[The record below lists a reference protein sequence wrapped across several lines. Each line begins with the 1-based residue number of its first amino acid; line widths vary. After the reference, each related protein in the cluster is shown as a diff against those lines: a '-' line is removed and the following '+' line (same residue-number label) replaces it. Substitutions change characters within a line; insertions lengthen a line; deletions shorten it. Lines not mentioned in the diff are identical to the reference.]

1 MKKCNNKIGVV
12 LVYMA
17 VLIFNLFFSDISSAA
32 TQQELLVNI
41 AVSQVGIQERS
52 VGSDDIFYNDWYY
65 GRRVTNGF
73 SGQYAWCAVFV
84 SWCANQVGISTDIIP
99 KTASTTNMKDGLIS
113 RGGTQHLKGS
123 GYTPQ
128 TGDIIFFGSNASQHV
143 GIVNYTSGSTVYYI
157 DGNNVSMSPHGVH
170 SSSCSLS
177 YSSLWGF
184 VTPNYTNNVIIDTT
198 PPINVVADLER
209 SNFVIG
215 ENITFYY
222 GADNYTG
229 VFVQIYYNNELA
241 YNDVTYD
248 KSGYSFKTV
257 NASGNYKYV
266 VRAFNDYGVTFSKPY
281 YFTVQNSY
289 SKPQNVK
296 LDLDKS
302 QYKIGE
308 EINYTYSADFVT
320 NYELSVYKDG
330 NIYEVVELEPY
341 STYSKKYTE
350 PGAYE
355 TYIVAKNAL
364 GETYSNSGVANK
376 FQVITSPP
384 FNVVADL
391 EKSNFITNDNI
402 TFYYGADNY
411 TGVFVQIYYNNE
423 LAYNDVTYDKSGY
436 SFKTV
441 NASGNYKYVVRAFND
456 YGVTFSKPYY
466 FTVQNSYSKPQNV
479 KLDLDKDQYKIGEE
493 VNYTYSADFVTNY
506 ELSVYKDGNIYEV
519 INLEPYS
526 TYSKVYTEAGN
537 YETYIVAKNS
547 AGETF
552 SNSGFSN
559 KFSVVSNKY
568 YAEIETPIESTIFE
582 GDDEITISG
591 YACSQDEISSVQ
603 LRVNSAIY
611 DVEFFDREDIRELY
625 KNAIDGNEGIRLTL
639 PKSAFKNGDNTANI
653 IINMADGNRYEFD
666 KINFTVYKSYEPVN
680 VGYYNGKIYAVYDD
694 VNSWSEAKEFCETR
708 GGNLV
713 AITTKAEQNYITSL
727 LKNSNVSQYWIGA
740 TRGSG
745 DTYSWVTGESFAY
758 NNWNTGEPNNN
769 NGTENCVVM
778 FKNGKWNDGDAV
790 NPYPCGFIYE
800 FDANALEVSQYS
812 TFGESEY
819 YLYNKSVPFAIAEK
833 YAEINGGIIL
843 NIGGA
848 EEENVI
854 YDMIAKTNGAV
865 DRVWISLN
873 DKENEG
879 DFKWDNK
886 EPLDYENWITGQPD
900 DYNGVEDYTTLIYN
914 SGWND
919 VKADYNETDKI
930 GFVVKYSTDINQS
943 GKNDNIDATMLI
955 RHISGIENLTNDQYS
970 RADIN
975 GDGKVDIK
983 DVTEILN
990 KM

>member
-32 TQQELLVNI
+32 TQQELLVNM

-184 VTPNYTNNVIIDTT
+184 VTPNYTNSGHNPTGVVDGIVGGTNQVQVSGWAFDRDDLGAQLNIHVYIGDEGHGYVIANVERTDVNNVYGCGNYHGFSATLNTALTGTQNIRVFAINVGGGSNVLIGSSTVNIQKDTSAPEISDVKISNVDTT
-198 PPINVVADLER
+198 GYTVSCTVKDNIQLKEIRFPTWTSEFGGNNGQDDITWDTISLNGTQQTVNYRVKIDSHNGELGTYATHIYLQDVAGNEK
-209 SNFVIG
+209 F
-215 ENITFYY
+215 Y
-222 GADNYTG
+222 GAG
-229 VFVQIYYNNELA
+229 VHVP
-241 YNDVTYD
+241 
-248 KSGYSFKTV
+248 
-257 NASGNYKYV
+257 
-266 VRAFNDYGVTFSKPY
+266 R
-281 YFTVQNSY
+281 
-289 SKPQNVK
+289 
-296 LDLDKS
+296 
-302 QYKIGE
+302 
-308 EINYTYSADFVT
+308 
-320 NYELSVYKDG
+320 
-330 NIYEVVELEPY
+330 
-341 STYSKKYTE
+341 
-350 PGAYE
+350 
-355 TYIVAKNAL
+355 KNC
-364 GETYSNSGVANK
+364 
-376 FQVITSPP
+376 
-384 FNVVADL
+384 DL
-391 EKSNFITNDNI
+391 EKSFVGRIIGRGSNKALTVDDNNNLFISPKAENDLKQLFEFTKYDDGTYKIKSLYNNTCI
-402 TFYYGADNY
+402 DVPGASAEKAVAIKMHADNG
-411 TGVFVQIYYNNE
+411 TPAQ
-423 LAYNDVTYDKSGY
+423 KW
-436 SFKTV
+436 
-441 NASGNYKYVVRAFND
+441 
-456 YGVTFSKPYY
+456 
-466 FTVQNSYSKPQNV
+466 
-479 KLDLDKDQYKIGEE
+479 
-493 VNYTYSADFVTNY
+493 
-506 ELSVYKDGNIYEV
+506 NIYKHDGYYMFRAECTPFV
-519 INLEPYS
+519 ADVPNNVS
-526 TYSKVYTEAGN
+526 TDGTSLQTCHCNGGVAQLFSIEKQKYLFNCKIELPAEAA
-537 YETYIVAKNS
+537 V
-547 AGETF
+547 
-552 SNSGFSN
+552 
-559 KFSVVSNKY
+559 
-568 YAEIETPIESTIFE
+568 FE

-591 YACSQDEISSVQ
+591 FACSEEEINAVK

-611 DVEFFDREDIRELY
+611 DVDRFDRKDIKEKY
-625 KNAIDGNEGIRLTL
+625 PNAINGNEGFSVKL
-639 PKSAFKNGDNTANI
+639 PISAFKYGTNTANI
-653 IINMADGNRYEFD
+653 IIIDKDKKYNEFG

-694 VNSWSEAKEFCETR
+694 VNSWNEAKEFCETR
-708 GGNLV
+708 GGSLV
-713 AITTKAEQNYITSL
+713 AITTKAEQNYVTSL

-745 DTYSWVTGESFAY
+745 DTYSWVTGENFAY
-758 NNWNTGEPNNN
+758 NNWNSGEPNNN

-778 FKNGKWNDGDAV
+778 FKNGKWNDEDAV

-819 YLYNKSVPFAIAEK
+819 YLYNKSVPYAIAEK
-833 YAEINGGIIL
+833 YSEINGGIIL